1 MEKTTLR
8 LLLASLMMLLIDV
21 EVKAELV
28 FGIEASDYDQKEVSK
43 ALSYRSDISKDV
55 LKQTKGWISKPI
67 PHSDWLER
75 ARGKSIDLQG
85 NVLFPECDY
94 DRLYEWLPNLFI
106 IANTSTHKAGLIH
119 RSGIL
124 LVPMIYDDVEETITN
139 PAKVFI
145 GKKKDGTTDIY
156 TQQGLLLCSISNAY
170 YIWAIYHDE
179 ARVIEVSYTMSEN
192 SEEKYFQFFWTD
204 GTRACEGGKG
214 RSIIVIEDL
223 ITLFSAE
230 GMVNIKLNRRTA
242 EQPDLK
248 LEYEI
253 LSNDLLQSNMWLALA
268 NDYFEAGQYA
278 KAYDC
283 LKYYR
288 MFDNLFSLTI
298 GTSVGPFITQM
309 QMNCLYQ
316 TKRYKE
322 IIIGTTGTTAQK
334 VRINFNA
341 TLHGLDFDE
350 SLECF
355 KFSERIYPKEAI
367 PLIQKC
373 AEACT
378 NIYQSS
384 LPAYHNQ
391 VARQQK
397 NAELWGAMFTAMSN
411 SRQQSLAGFIPTKRR
426 TFDNSSTSSTST
438 TTVSL
443 PVTSSYDSASSSSSS
458 SEPVKK
464 KNCRICKGTG
474 REVHEIDFGSI
485 ASGKKKWCG
494 ECGKDVYS
502 GHTHRTCTLCHGS
515 GLY

>member
-1 MEKTTLR
+1 MKKITLR
-8 LLLASLMMLLIDV
+8 LLLASLIMLLINV
-21 EVKAELV
+21 EVKADLV
-28 FGIEASDYDQKEVSK
+28 FGIDASNYDQKEVSK
-43 ALSYRSDISKDV
+43 ALNYRTDISKDV

-85 NVLFPECDY
+85 NVLFPEYDY

-119 RSGIL
+119 RSGTL

-139 PAKVFI
+139 NAHMFF
-145 GKKKDGTTDIY
+145 GKKRDGTTDIY
-156 TQQGLLLCSISNAY
+156 TQQGVLLCSIVNAS

-179 ARVIEVSYTMSEN
+179 ARVIEVSYTMSDN
-192 SEEKYFQFFWTD
+192 SGEKYFQFFWTD
-204 GTRACEGGKG
+204 GTKACEGGKG
-214 RSIIVIEDL
+214 QSIIVIEDL
-223 ITLFSAE
+223 ITLFTA
-230 GMVNIKLNRRTA
+230 GDMVNIKLNRRTA

-268 NDYFEAGQYA
+268 NDYFEARQYA

-283 LKYYR
+283 LKYYE
-288 MFDNLFSLTI
+288 MYDNLFSLTI
-298 GTSVGPFITQM
+298 GTSLGPFITQM
-309 QMNCLYQ
+309 QMNSLYH

-322 IIIGTTGTTAQK
+322 IIVGTTGTTMQK
-334 VRINFNA
+334 VNNHFDA
-341 TLHGLDFDE
+341 TLNGLKFDE
-350 SLECF
+350 TRECF
-355 KFSERIYPKEAI
+355 KFSEHMYPKEAI

-384 LPAYHNQ
+384 LPAYHDQ
-391 VARQQK
+391 LARQQQ

-411 SRQQSLAGFIPTKRR
+411 NLKLSLSGFIPAKRKSYVD
-426 TFDNSSTSSTST
+426 TSTSTST
-438 TTVSL
+438 TTVGQ
-443 PVTSSYDSASSSSSS
+443 PITTTYDSGSSSSSS

-464 KNCRICKGTG
+464 KPCRICNGTG
-474 REVHEIDFGSI
+474 REIHETYLGSI

-494 ECGKDVYS
+494 ECGKDVYP

-515 GLY
+515 GLF